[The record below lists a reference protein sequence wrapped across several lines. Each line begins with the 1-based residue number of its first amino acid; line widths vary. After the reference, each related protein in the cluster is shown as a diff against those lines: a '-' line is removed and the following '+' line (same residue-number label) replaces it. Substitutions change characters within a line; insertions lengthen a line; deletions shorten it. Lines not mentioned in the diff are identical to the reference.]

1 MVAHVYSG
9 YVRVTAERCCPVCR
23 KPDWCLVSR
32 DGGAA
37 ICPRISEGA
46 VKDLG
51 EAGWLHL
58 LSEHPDRW
66 RWESRT
72 AAPPQV
78 HHQPEK
84 TQTPNRLPET
94 LAQFAK
100 FAELGLPELA
110 EQLGLSI
117 EVLRRLNVGY
127 CKYERCWSFP
137 ERDASGTVTGL
148 QKRYRNGEKR
158 RLTGTKAGLT
168 YPDDWDTG
176 SGPLLL
182 VEGASDVA
190 AAMLLGLSVVGRP
203 SNRAGVN
210 QLAELLVEVPEEREI
225 VVLGERDQ
233 KPSGLWPGKDG
244 AISTATKLAK
254 QLQRPVGWSLP
265 PDGCKDLREWLN
277 QHGGDQPLRMQ
288 HLFLQGLH
296 IEEITPP
303 PKQRLDVDSRP
314 VINDDQYRKLMVQ
327 VRTRSLDR
335 PGIYLDRS
343 GTGHGKSTV
352 DFEVIVSMISPE
364 ESF

>member
-9 YVRVTAERCCPVCR
+9 YERVTAERCCPVCR

-37 ICPRISEGA
+37 ICPRVSEGA

-51 EAGWLHL
+51 EAGYLHL
-58 LSEHPDRW
+58 LSEQRGWTP
-66 RWESRT
+66 
-72 AAPPQV
+72 APRVQSV
-78 HHQPEK
+78 SVPEP
-84 TQTPNRLPET
+84 TPPPPARLSET
-94 LAQFAK
+94 LAQFANC
-100 FAELGLPELA
+100 AELGLPELA

-137 ERDASGTVTGL
+137 ERDGSGTVIGL

-158 RLTGTKAGLT
+158 RLTGTRAGLT
-168 YPDDWDTG
+168 YPDDWDTET
-176 SGPLLL
+176 GPMLL
-182 VEGASDVA
+182 VEGASDTA
-190 AAMLLGLSVVGRP
+190 AGMLLGLSVVGRP
-203 SNRAGVN
+203 SNRGGVKF
-210 QLAELLVEVPEEREI
+210 LGEMLSTFPEHRET

-254 QLQRPVGWSLP
+254 LLQRPIGWSLP

-277 QHGGDQPLRMQ
+277 QHGGDDPLRMQ

-296 IEEITPP
+296 IEQITPP
-303 PKQRLDVDSRP
+303 PMQRLDVGSRP
-314 VINDDQYRKLMVQ
+314 VINDDEYRRLMVH
-327 VRTRSLDR
+327 VRTGSLDQ

-352 DFEVIVSMISPE
+352 DFEVIVSMVSPE
-364 ESF
+364 DSF